1 MAYLSLVLPVPI
13 VLYVCWRLSMGAP
26 PFVLMYALLPLSLL
40 GAALGLLWLR
50 RRRWVQAVSV
60 PTLAVA
66 FGIGL
71 CLLAY
76 LYGRDR
82 VESACE
88 EALRLPV
95 GEFAPVLRQ
104 MNANPD
110 VTCAVGDRMSQTWF
124 VRVETAGRDFGSMWF
139 TLDDDDE
146 FVLRRA
152 SLEPL
157 AGRRGEEGVRGR

>member
-13 VLYVCWRLSMGAP
+13 VLYVCWRLSMGAQ

-40 GAALGLLWLR
+40 GAALGLLWLG

-60 PTLAVA
+60 PTFAVA

-76 LYGRDR
+76 LNGRDR

-88 EALRLPV
+88 EAIRLPL

-104 MNANPD
+104 MNANPE
-110 VTCAVGDRMSQTWF
+110 VTCAVSDWMSQTWF

-146 FVLRRA
+146 LVLRRA
-152 SLEPL
+152 SLEPVG
-157 AGRRGEEGVRGR
+157 GRRREEGLRGR